1 MIVNIDGTDINYEVS
16 GEGADVLVLHGWGA
30 NIPAV
35 LPIVNSL
42 MGKMRVWA
50 IDFPGFGKSALPP
63 ENWDVYSYADLV
75 KKFVDK
81 MEIKTPV
88 LIGHSFGGR
97 VCIILAGKK
106 MLDINKIVLVDA
118 AGIKPKHG
126 MGYYF
131 KVYSYKVAKK
141 VASFIGRFSKETEEN
156 IKSLFGSSDYKNAN
170 PVMRN
175 IMVRVV
181 NEDLQY
187 LLPQIDKPTLLIYG
201 SQDDATPVSD
211 AKIMEKLIPD
221 SGLVV
226 LEGAGHFSYIDKNA
240 QFGAVVRK
248 FLENDMKA

>member
-1 MIVNIDGTDINYEVS
+1 MIVNIDGIDINYEVT

-30 NIPAV
+30 NIQAV
-35 LPIVNSL
+35 APVVNSL

-50 IDFPGFGKSALPP
+50 IDFPGFGKSTLPP
-63 ENWDVYSYADLV
+63 ENWDVYSYAELV
-75 KKFVDK
+75 KKFT
-81 MEIKTPV
+81 EIMGIEKPV

-106 MLDINKIVLVDA
+106 MIDINKIVLVDA
-118 AGIKPKHG
+118 AGIKPKRG
-126 MGYYF
+126 AGYYA

-141 VASFIGRFSKETEEN
+141 VASLIGKFSKQTEEN

-170 PVMRN
+170 PVMRTV
-175 IMVRVV
+175 MVRVV
-181 NEDLQY
+181 NEDLKY
-187 LLPQIDKPTLLIYG
+187 LLPQIEESTLLIYG
-201 SQDDATPVSD
+201 SEDDATPVSD

-226 LEGAGHFSYIDKNA
+226 LEGAGHFSYIDKAA
-240 QFGAVVRK
+240 QFGAVLRK

>member
-16 GEGADVLVLHGWGA
+16 GEGKDVLVLHGWGA

-35 LPIVNSL
+35 TPIVNSL
-42 MGKMRVWA
+42 FGKMRVWA
-50 IDFPGFGKSALPP
+50 IDFPGFGKSAMPP
-63 ENWDVYSYADLV
+63 ENWDIYNYADLV
-75 KKFVDK
+75 KKFAEK
-81 MEIKTPV
+81 MEIKNPV

-118 AGIKPKHG
+118 AGVKPKHG
-126 MGYYF
+126 MGYYV
-131 KVYSYKVAKK
+131 KVYTYKAAKK
-141 VASFIGRFSKETEEN
+141 VASFVGKFSKETEEN
-156 IKSLFGSSDYKNAN
+156 IKSLFGSADYKNAN

-187 LLPQIDKPTLLIYG
+187 LMPQIDRPTLLVYG
-201 SQDDATPVSD
+201 SDDDATPVSD

-226 LEGAGHFSYIDKNA
+226 LEGAGHFSYIDKA
-240 QFGAVVRK
+240 PQFGAVLRK
-248 FLENDMKA
+248 FLENDMN